1 MVNAMPGM
9 GQLPSQSADQQMT
22 PENLAVFEQMREEIP
37 PSEFS
42 ADLLA
47 SAGEADPVAVAEFKA
62 ELQGLNLPPEV
73 MDVLNQLVDEVLAS
87 PDQYMQIR
95 EKYLAQDIPE
105 DLLPPVF
112 DPEFFGALNL
122 ALDELRGMT
131 SMARPPMG
139 FAQGGI
145 ASLNPLADA
154 IAKQGRYGD
163 TTLAHVSPREIEM
176 LKQMGGSGTI
186 NPVTGM
192 PEFFIKKIFKGAKN
206 ALKKVGQAVKK
217 FASSSVGKIVTTM
230 ALAFFLGPAA
240 ATAMGVSSTAGVA
253 AVSGFVGSAGST
265 ALGGGN
271 LKESLR
277 AGALGGLTA
286 GAGAGLMGGAQA
298 FQAGSYT
305 GPTTVGGQFTKA
317 KEFFTGAPAEAA
329 QPLAD
334 MGTAPAAGTGVRTF
348 GLGEQAAP
356 IARTPMGIEG
366 LTVDMGPNAAPFSA
380 QVAPFKTVG
389 FQGDGVTPLTQS
401 QFDRAIQAPI
411 RPSAS
416 PVAAAGRTGASGGT
430 PMMKTGFDPSQVT
443 RGAPSVPAV
452 SSTTQPGFFENI
464 KGAFTPGDDIGFG
477 QGLKEAYFPSNT
489 AMSQAEAL
497 AKISADRNI
506 PVERLQS
513 LSKDTI
519 LGQQV
524 AADLAKLTKGPT
536 MLRQIAPL
544 AATGLGIMALGGG
557 FKEEETAPPEG
568 FEDFMSGIPLQKEE
582 DRLRYGGVNTTAF
595 GNLFNPYSYTPPAP
609 RAAAKGGS
617 MDKEFPR
624 KTGPINGPGT
634 GTSDD
639 IPAMLS
645 DGEFV
650 FTAKAVRGMGNGSR
664 RAGAKKMY
672 ALMRKLEGR
681 SNG

>member
-1 MVNAMPGM
+1 MD
-9 GQLPSQSADQQMT
+9 QLPPQAADQQMT
-22 PENLAVFEQMREEIP
+22 PENLAVFEQMRQEIP

-105 DLLPPVF
+105 DLLPPAF
-112 DPEFFGALNL
+112 DPEFFGALNI

-186 NPVTGM
+186 NPMTGM
-192 PEFFIKKIFKGAKN
+192 PEFFIKKIFKGAKK

-240 ATAMGVSSTAGVA
+240 AAAMGVSSTAGVA

-277 AGALGGLTA
+277 AGALGGITA

-329 QPLAD
+329 QPLPD
-334 MGTAPAAGTGVRTF
+334 IGTAPAADTGAVSRGIGETPPVQGARYF
-348 GLGEQAAP
+348 GSEMQMPSPLNQGV
-356 IARTPMGIEG
+356 EG
-366 LTVDMGPNAAPFSA
+366 LMQT
-380 QVAPFKTVG
+380 
-389 FQGDGVTPLTQS
+389 
-401 QFDRAIQAPI
+401 
-411 RPSAS
+411 
-416 PVAAAGRTGASGGT
+416 GT
-430 PMMKTGFDPSQVT
+430 PMAAPAVSSPTGTAMMRTVFDPSQVT
-443 RGAPSVPAV
+443 RGAASVPAA
-452 SSTTQPGFFENI
+452 SSATQPGFFGNV
-464 KGAFTPGDDIGFG
+464 KAAFT
-477 QGLKEAYFPSNT
+477 
-489 AMSQAEAL
+489 
-497 AKISADRNI
+497 
-506 PVERLQS
+506 
-513 LSKDTI
+513 KDT
-519 LGQQV
+519 LGAGGADTGFFEGLNKAFNPNQIK
-524 AADLAKLTKGPT
+524 AAGEAAAETAKKNAIAA
-536 MLRQIAPL
+536 MRQEFPNATASELMNEGARAYNAAMPGMISQFAPI

-557 FKEEETAPPEG
+557 FKEEEVAPPAG
-568 FEDFMSGIPLQKEE
+568 FEDFMAGPPMQKEE

-681 SNG
+681 KNG

>member
-9 GQLPSQSADQQMT
+9 DQLPPQAADQQMT
-22 PENLAVFEQMREEIP
+22 PENLAVFEQMRQEIP

-105 DLLPPVF
+105 DLLPPAF
-112 DPEFFGALNL
+112 DPEFFGALNI

-186 NPVTGM
+186 NPMTGM
-192 PEFFIKKIFKGAKN
+192 PEFFIKKIFKGAKK

-240 ATAMGVSSTAGVA
+240 AAAMGVSSTAGVA

-277 AGALGGLTA
+277 AGALGGITA

-329 QPLAD
+329 QPLPD
-334 MGTAPAAGTGVRTF
+334 IGTAPAADTGAVSRGIGETPPVQGARYF
-348 GLGEQAAP
+348 GSEMQMPSPLNQGV
-356 IARTPMGIEG
+356 EG
-366 LTVDMGPNAAPFSA
+366 LMQT
-380 QVAPFKTVG
+380 
-389 FQGDGVTPLTQS
+389 
-401 QFDRAIQAPI
+401 
-411 RPSAS
+411 
-416 PVAAAGRTGASGGT
+416 GT
-430 PMMKTGFDPSQVT
+430 PMAAPAVSSPTGTAMMRTVFDPSQVT
-443 RGAPSVPAV
+443 RGAASVPAA
-452 SSTTQPGFFENI
+452 SSATQPGFFGNV
-464 KGAFTPGDDIGFG
+464 KAAFT
-477 QGLKEAYFPSNT
+477 
-489 AMSQAEAL
+489 
-497 AKISADRNI
+497 
-506 PVERLQS
+506 
-513 LSKDTI
+513 KDT
-519 LGQQV
+519 LGAGGADTGFFEGLNKAFNPNQIK
-524 AADLAKLTKGPT
+524 AAGEAAAETAKKNAIAA
-536 MLRQIAPL
+536 MRQEFPNATASELMNEGARAYNAAMPGMISQFAPI

-557 FKEEETAPPEG
+557 FKEEEVAPPAG
-568 FEDFMSGIPLQKEE
+568 FEDFMAGPPMQKEE

-681 SNG
+681 KNG

>member
-9 GQLPSQSADQQMT
+9 DQLPPQAADQQMT
-22 PENLAVFEQMREEIP
+22 PENLAVFEQMRQEIP

-47 SAGEADPVAVAEFKA
+47 SAGEADPVAVSEFKA
-62 ELQGLNLPPEV
+62 ELQGLDLPPEV
-73 MDVLNQLVDEVLAS
+73 MDVLNRLVDEVLAS

-112 DPEFFGALNL
+112 DPEFFGALNI

-192 PEFFIKKIFKGAKN
+192 PEFFIKKIFKSAKN

-265 ALGGGN
+265 ALAGGN

-286 GAGAGLMGGAQA
+286 GAGAGLMGGARA

-317 KEFFTGAPAEAA
+317 KEFFTGAPAEAP

-334 MGTAPAAGTGVRTF
+334 MGTAPAADTSVVSRGI
-348 GLGEQAAP
+348 GEQTP
-356 IARTPMGIEG
+356 ITRTPIGASVADQGIG
-366 LTVDMGPNAAPFSA
+366 SLPDFTVDMTPGAP
-380 QVAPFKTVG
+380 
-389 FQGDGVTPLTQS
+389 PL
-401 QFDRAIQAPI
+401 AMQA
-411 RPSAS
+411 RP
-416 PVAAAGRTGASGGT
+416 PVATGPTANRFTPPAGGGSIGSGQAVAGDTPPPIDASR
-430 PMMKTGFDPSQVT
+430 SLVQ
-443 RGAPSVPAV
+443 RGLDRILPNRIEAEA
-452 SSTTQPGFFENI
+452 Q
-464 KGAFTPGDDIGFG
+464 KGAFQKVADQFG
-477 QGLKEAYFPSNT
+477 GTAEQVQAALRAPNPSPALVEAY
-489 AMSQAEAL
+489 
-497 AKISADRNI
+497 K
-506 PVERLQS
+506 
-513 LSKDTI
+513 K
-519 LGQQV
+519 
-524 AADLAKLTKGPT
+524 AANPG
-536 MLRQIAPL
+536 MLRQFGPI

-557 FKEEETAPPEG
+557 FKEEEVAPPAG
-568 FEDFMSGIPLQKEE
+568 FENFMSGIPLQKEE
-582 DRLRYGGVNTTAF
+582 DRLRYGGVNTTAY

-617 MDKEFPR
+617 MDKQFPR
-624 KTGPINGPGT
+624 KTGAINGPGT

>member
-9 GQLPSQSADQQMT
+9 DQLPPQAADQQMT
-22 PENLAVFEQMREEIP
+22 PENLAVFEQMRQEIP

-62 ELQGLNLPPEV
+62 ELQGLALPPEV

-131 SMARPPMG
+131 NTAMPPRG

-145 ASLNPLADA
+145 ASLNPMAAA

-192 PEFFIKKIFKGAKN
+192 PEFFIKKIFKGAKK

-217 FASSSVGKIVTTM
+217 FAQSSVGKIVTTM

-265 ALGGGN
+265 ALAGGN
-271 LKESLR
+271 LKDSLK

-286 GAGAGLMGGAQA
+286 GAGAGLLGGAQA

-329 QPLAD
+329 QPLPD
-334 MGTAPAAGTGVRTF
+334 IGTAPAADTGAVSRGIGETPPIQGARYFGNEMQMPSPLNQGVESLMQPATPGSPPLAMQARPPVATGPTAGRFTPPAAGGTVGSGQAIAGNTPPPVDASRSLVQRGLDRILPNRIEAAGVP
-348 GLGEQAAP
+348 AAEKAFTDTL
-356 IARTPMGIEG
+356 ARTGSET
-366 LTVDMGPNAAPFSA
+366 LA
-380 QVAPFKTVG
+380 QKAY
-389 FQGDGVTPLTQS
+389 D
-401 QFDRAIQAPI
+401 A
-411 RPSAS
+411 AS
-416 PVAAAGRTGASGGT
+416 PG
-430 PMMKTGFDPSQVT
+430 
-443 RGAPSVPAV
+443 
-452 SSTTQPGFFENI
+452 
-464 KGAFTPGDDIGFG
+464 
-477 QGLKEAYFPSNT
+477 
-489 AMSQAEAL
+489 
-497 AKISADRNI
+497 
-506 PVERLQS
+506 
-513 LSKDTI
+513 
-519 LGQQV
+519 
-524 AADLAKLTKGPT
+524 
-536 MLRQIAPL
+536 MLRQFGPI
-544 AATGLGIMALGGG
+544 AATGLGIMALSGG

-582 DRLRYGGVNTTAF
+582 DRLRYGGVNTMSTQ
-595 GNLFNPYSYTPPAP
+595 FNPYSFTPPP
-609 RAAAKGGS
+609 QGRAKGGS
-617 MDKEFPR
+617 MDKQFPR